1 MNFLISTAAGSVT
14 LKFTAGA
21 AGAVGV
27 IVVVVAGFADIF

>member
-1 MNFLISTAAGSVT
+1 VT

-27 IVVVVAGFADIF
+27 TVVVVAGFADIF